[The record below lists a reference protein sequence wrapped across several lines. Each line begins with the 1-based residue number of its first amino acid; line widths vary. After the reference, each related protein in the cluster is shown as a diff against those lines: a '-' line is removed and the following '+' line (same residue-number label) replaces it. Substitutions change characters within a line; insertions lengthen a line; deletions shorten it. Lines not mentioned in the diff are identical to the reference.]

1 MTSTTLQVEGS
12 TCIVTGGGSG
22 IGRALAKEFA
32 GAGARVVVGDISAKA
47 AGETA
52 DRICARGHVAVA
64 GHADASSTTGIRTL
78 IDLAHTEFGAVDI
91 YVANAGILGP
101 PGLGTGEG
109 DWDTAIAVNLSAHVR
124 AAALLVPGWIRGGR
138 GYFVSI
144 ASAAGLLTHIG
155 GAAYAATKHAA
166 VGFAEWLA
174 ITYGDDGIGVS
185 CVCPMGV
192 DTQLLSSTRQSSDA
206 TEQLAARAIMNAA
219 ELIPPERVARATL
232 DACRRGE
239 FLVLPHPEVREKYQK
254 KCHDHDRWIDGMRR
268 YQASLTVRAH

>member
-1 MTSTTLQVEGS
+1 MSSTTMKVDGS

-22 IGRALAKEFA
+22 IGRALAREFA
-32 GAGARVVVGDISAKA
+32 AAGARVVVGDIDAKA
-47 AGETA
+47 ASQTA

-64 GHADASSTTGIRTL
+64 AHADASSATGIRTL
-78 IDLAHTEFGAVDI
+78 IDLAHTDFGAVDI
-91 YVANAGILGP
+91 YVANAGVIGP

-109 DWDTAIAVNLSAHVR
+109 DWDRTIAVNLSAHVR
-124 AAALLVPGWIRGGR
+124 AAAQLVPGWIRSGH
-138 GYFVSI
+138 GYFVSV

-174 ITYGDDGIGVS
+174 ITYGDQGIGVS

-192 DTQLLSSTRQSSDA
+192 DTELLSSTRQSSDA
-206 TEQLAARAIMNAA
+206 TEQLAARAIMTAA
-219 ELIPPERVARATL
+219 EVISPERVAKSTV
-232 DACRRGE
+232 DACRRGD
-239 FLVLPHPEVREKYQK
+239 FLVLPHPEVRDRYRT
-254 KCHDHDRWIDGMRR
+254 KCDDHDRWIDGMRR